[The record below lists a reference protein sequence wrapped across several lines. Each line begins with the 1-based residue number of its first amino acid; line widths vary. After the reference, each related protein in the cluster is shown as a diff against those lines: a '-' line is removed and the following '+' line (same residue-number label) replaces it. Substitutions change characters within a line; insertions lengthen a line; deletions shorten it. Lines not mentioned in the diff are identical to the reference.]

1 MFVLAGVTV
10 RAINNQTMRGCGF
23 GGHFGAYV
31 FHGFGHGFGIVVRA
45 VNRAA
50 QHHMAVRVAKGLD
63 CAGTPQMVNA
73 EERVLLSSGEAT
85 VDRCLHRAVSG
96 ILKADRHG
104 KPAGQL
110 AVDLALVGE
119 QVELARIAMTR
130 LADKGYSL
138 SSPEMLEANETFS
151 KLSNQFLALQ
161 EQYETYRDELLRN
174 QKTNPALSQKI
185 D

>member
-1 MFVLAGVTV
+1 M
-10 RAINNQTMRGCGF
+10 
-23 GGHFGAYV
+23 AYSE
-31 FHGFGHGFGIVVRA
+31 
-45 VNRAA
+45 
-50 QHHMAVRVAKGLD
+50 GLI
-63 CAGTPQMVNA
+63 
-73 EERVLLSSGEAT
+73 S
-85 VDRCLHRAVSG
+85 
-96 ILKADRHG
+96 
-104 KPAGQL
+104 L

-174 QKTNPALSQKI
+174 QKTNPALSQNVKAKLFCPEI
-185 D
+185 AGLFCRIAGLFCHDSRANLSLKPVCFGIAIS

>member
-1 MFVLAGVTV
+1 M
-10 RAINNQTMRGCGF
+10 
-23 GGHFGAYV
+23 
-31 FHGFGHGFGIVVRA
+31 
-45 VNRAA
+45 
-50 QHHMAVRVAKGLD
+50 
-63 CAGTPQMVNA
+63 
-73 EERVLLSSGEAT
+73 GEI
-85 VDRCLHRAVSG
+85 RWRIRSG
-96 ILKADRHG
+96 ILKADGHG

>member
-1 MFVLAGVTV
+1 MVELQRILSAILVNPLFVRTYIDI
-10 RAINNQTMRGCGF
+10 RIRN
-23 GGHFGAYV
+23 GGDKMAYSE
-31 FHGFGHGFGIVVRA
+31 
-45 VNRAA
+45 
-50 QHHMAVRVAKGLD
+50 GLI
-63 CAGTPQMVNA
+63 
-73 EERVLLSSGEAT
+73 S
-85 VDRCLHRAVSG
+85 
-96 ILKADRHG
+96 
-104 KPAGQL
+104 L

-130 LADKGYSL
+130 LSDKGYSL

>member
-1 MFVLAGVTV
+1 M
-10 RAINNQTMRGCGF
+10 
-23 GGHFGAYV
+23 AYSE
-31 FHGFGHGFGIVVRA
+31 
-45 VNRAA
+45 
-50 QHHMAVRVAKGLD
+50 GLI
-63 CAGTPQMVNA
+63 
-73 EERVLLSSGEAT
+73 S
-85 VDRCLHRAVSG
+85 
-96 ILKADRHG
+96 
-104 KPAGQL
+104 L

-174 QKTNPALSQKI
+174 QKTNPALRIRYNNFRKLKSKQKKTWFAALW
-185 D
+185 

>member
-1 MFVLAGVTV
+1 M
-10 RAINNQTMRGCGF
+10 
-23 GGHFGAYV
+23 
-31 FHGFGHGFGIVVRA
+31 
-45 VNRAA
+45 
-50 QHHMAVRVAKGLD
+50 
-63 CAGTPQMVNA
+63 
-73 EERVLLSSGEAT
+73 
-85 VDRCLHRAVSG
+85 
-96 ILKADRHG
+96 
-104 KPAGQL
+104 

-174 QKTNPALSQKI
+174 QKTSPALSQKI
-185 D
+185 DERIERGLRAPHSIRKNKKRPMPSKVGVVWGLFLNAL

>member
-1 MFVLAGVTV
+1 MVELQRILSAILVNPLFVRTYIDI
-10 RAINNQTMRGCGF
+10 RIRN
-23 GGHFGAYV
+23 GGDKMAYSE
-31 FHGFGHGFGIVVRA
+31 
-45 VNRAA
+45 
-50 QHHMAVRVAKGLD
+50 GLI
-63 CAGTPQMVNA
+63 
-73 EERVLLSSGEAT
+73 S
-85 VDRCLHRAVSG
+85 
-96 ILKADRHG
+96 
-104 KPAGQL
+104 L

-119 QVELARIAMTR
+119 Q
-130 LADKGYSL
+130 GYSL

>member
-1 MFVLAGVTV
+1 MVELQKILSAILVDPLFVRTYIDI
-10 RAINNQTMRGCGF
+10 RIRN
-23 GGHFGAYV
+23 GGDKMGYSE
-31 FHGFGHGFGIVVRA
+31 
-45 VNRAA
+45 
-50 QHHMAVRVAKGLD
+50 GLI
-63 CAGTPQMVNA
+63 
-73 EERVLLSSGEAT
+73 S
-85 VDRCLHRAVSG
+85 
-96 ILKADRHG
+96 
-104 KPAGQL
+104 L

-174 QKTNPALSQKI
+174 QKTSPALSQKI